1 MKIQFVID
9 GNTVYGVYPIGGDE
23 FVRTSDVFKKKNL
36 TMFNSKKDAL
46 YAKLIRDLKGGKPL
60 KNYKTS
66 KYYKY
71 YIERLKKEHPE
82 YAI

>member
-1 MKIQFVID
+1 MKIKFIID
-9 GNTVYGVYPIGGDE
+9 VNTVYGVVPLGDDE

-36 TMFNSKKDAL
+36 EMFKSKKDAL
-46 YAKLIRDLKGGKPL
+46 YAKLVRDLKGGKPL

-71 YIERLKKEHPE
+71 YLERLKIENPE